1 MEFWRVNRPD
11 GVPGGVPDGVPYGV
25 KVGYGQT
32 VAIVASDRHRDER
45 LAQTLLRQGARVVIW
60 YDGEIPPPAH
70 LVIIDGD
77 AEGGSD
83 RAEDRLR
90 RLQNRLSCPV
100 AVITGWCREQTF
112 PADPV
117 ERPIRLRAPLSAVTA
132 RVLMDYVAARLPA

>member
-11 GVPGGVPDGVPYGV
+11 GVPGGVPGGVPDGVPDGV

-45 LAQTLLRQGARVVIW
+45 LAQTL
-60 YDGEIPPPAH
+60 
-70 LVIIDGD
+70 
-77 AEGGSD
+77 
-83 RAEDRLR
+83 
-90 RLQNRLSCPV
+90 LSCPV